1 MSKHNLILRI
11 VELVLKPLSKI
22 KYCKI
27 SLCHCSSSCMSNKN
41 SNENTPIDTPC
52 VTPIEKKEHMFRI
65 RI

>member
-11 VELVLKPLSKI
+11 IELAMKPLSKI

-27 SLCHCSSSCMSNKN
+27 SLCHCSSSCKN
-41 SNENTPIDTPC
+41 SNQNTPIDTPC